1 MEVTLKL
8 LGFHGFPEVENALAD
23 GALTLSLSDDATLDD
38 LLRMLAASYGPLFQ
52 PKRFPTGAG
61 FSRISVFAG
70 DEFLEDPQTRLA
82 DKLRPGVELSIAL
95 LRPLRGG

>member
-8 LGFHGFPEVENALAD
+8 LGFRGFPEVENALTD
-23 GALTLSLSDDATLDD
+23 GALALCLRDDATLDD
-38 LLRMLAASYGPLFQ
+38 LLQTLAASYGPLFQ
-52 PKRFPTGAG
+52 AKRFPAGAG

-70 DEFLEDPQTRLA
+70 DEFLEDPRTRLA
-82 DKLRPGVELSIAL
+82 DKLRPGMELSIAL